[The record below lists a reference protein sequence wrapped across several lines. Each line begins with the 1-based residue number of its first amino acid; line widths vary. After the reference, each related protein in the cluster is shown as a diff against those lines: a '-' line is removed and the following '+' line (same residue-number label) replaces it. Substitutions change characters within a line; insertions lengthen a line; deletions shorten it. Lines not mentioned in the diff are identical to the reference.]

1 MTMPLVSVIMP
12 VRNEERFVEGALAG
26 VLATTGVALEVLVVD
41 GRSTDGTADRVRAVA
56 ARDPRVRL
64 LDNPAQIVPVALN
77 LAIRESRG
85 EIIVRLDAHA
95 EVGSEYIPTL
105 LAELERSGASNVGG
119 VWVTLPGADTAEA
132 EAIAAVLT
140 SPLGVGG
147 ATYRTGAEAPTW
159 VDTVPF
165 GCWKKSVL
173 EALGG
178 FDEVMIRNQDD
189 ELNGRI
195 IAGGG
200 RILLVPS
207 VRIRYFARPTLTAL
221 GRMYFQYGWFKPL
234 ALRKIGRA
242 VTVRQ
247 FVPALAVLA
256 LAGGVV
262 WWAALPDPLRWFGTA
277 PSVVYALFLAL
288 AMVRIGRG
296 HRGAVWPW
304 IPLALATIHLANG
317 LGFLRGVVEFLILQR
332 DRWRQIRD
340 LPLSR

>member
-85 EIIVRLDAHA
+85 EIVMRADAHA
-95 EVGSEYIPTL
+95 ELPPDYITVLVAQL
-105 LAELERSGASNVGG
+105 LATGATNVGG
-119 VWVTLPGADTAEA
+119 VCETLPGEGTAQA
-132 EAIAAVLT
+132 EAIASTLS
-140 SPLGVGG
+140 SPWGVGG
-147 ATYRTGAEAPTW
+147 ATFRTGADAPTW

-165 GCWKKSVL
+165 GCWRKSVL

-178 FDEVMIRNQDD
+178 FDEAMVRNQDD

-256 LAGGVV
+256 LGGGVV
-262 WWAALPDPLRWFGTA
+262 WWVALPDPLRWFGAA
-277 PSVVYALFLAL
+277 PFMAYALFLAL
-288 AMVRIGRG
+288 AMVGIGRG

-317 LGFLRGVVEFLILQR
+317 LGFLRGVVEFLLLQR
-332 DRWRQIRD
+332 DRWRKIND